1 MADTVEIPIFPL
13 GSVLFPGGRLGLRIF
28 EPRYVEMTRGC
39 LRDGGVFG
47 VSLIRAGYEVGQP
60 AVPCDWGCTA
70 RIADWQMP
78 APDQYLLRARGEN
91 RYRIRR
97 RWTLAGGLVM
107 AEVEPAEP
115 PDPMP
120 LPRAHALLGQ
130 LLGRLVEE
138 LGPER
143 FPQPLRMDD
152 AAWVGYRLAE
162 MLPVPPERQQAL
174 LELARP
180 DQLLEAVT
188 RLVQELPD
196 EDE

>member
-97 RWTLAGGLVM
+97 RWNLAGGLVM

-196 EDE
+196 EDG